1 MAEKENVVYID
12 DKELKESDMTD
23 QQKYLTD
30 QVRDLT
36 NQKTRLEFQLDQVM
50 ASLNVFKNAFLES
63 TKEKA
68 EEVLE
73 SETKIIGEEDGND
86 S

>member
-73 SETKIIGEEDGND
+73 SETKIIGEENGND

>member
-1 MAEKENVVYID
+1 MTENVVYID

-23 QQKYLTD
+23 QQKYLTN
-30 QVRDLT
+30 QVKDLT

-68 EEVLE
+68 EEVLK
-73 SETKIIGEEDGND
+73 SETKIIGEENGND